1 MVWSWLRR
9 ASLLGLW
16 SAIVLCGGV
25 LDTLASGLSI
35 APIRLVFD
43 GRSRVA
49 TVYLTNKGDAS
60 STYRILVRNKRMLE
74 TGQIVDA
81 EEAWP
86 GERFASELLRFS
98 PRRVV
103 LAPGESQTV
112 RVMLRNPSEG
122 NLEHGEYRTHLIF
135 QSVPNAPTP
144 EKEARRDG
152 HTVAQA
158 IIETSI
164 PVIIRRDNP
173 DAVVSFAKA
182 SLDTAQTP
190 DGRPLL
196 DLVLAREGERS
207 VYGDITVDWIDASGR
222 GRPVAKI
229 VGIAVYHPTPR
240 RQIRLPLAV
249 TDPSV
254 LSEGRLYV
262 RFEESPLGRGDLWT
276 DTTVNLAARRI
287 FRP

>member
-9 ASLLGLW
+9 STLLLLW

-25 LDTLASGLSI
+25 LDTLANGLSI

-49 TVYLTNKGDAS
+49 TVYLTNKSDAEA
-60 STYRILVRNKRMLE
+60 TYRILVRDKRMLE

-81 EEAWP
+81 AEALP
-86 GERFASELLRFS
+86 GERFASDLLRFS

-103 LAPGESQTV
+103 LGPGASQTV

-122 NLEHGEYRTHLIF
+122 RLEHGEYRTHLVF

-144 EKEARRDG
+144 EELAQQDG

-173 DAVVSFAKA
+173 DAAISFTSAA
-182 SLDTAQTP
+182 LDTALTK
-190 DGRPLL
+190 DGRPQLE
-196 DLVLAREGERS
+196 LVLAREGERS
-207 VYGDITVDWIDASGR
+207 VYGDITVDWIDGR
-222 GRPVAKI
+222 GRAKTI
-229 VGIAVYHPTPR
+229 ARAVGIAVYHPTPR
-240 RQIRLPLAV
+240 RHIRLPLNVPGLEA
-249 TDPSV
+249 
-254 LSEGRLYV
+254 LSDGRLYV
-262 RFEESPLGRGDLWT
+262 RFEESALGRGDLWS
-276 DTTVNLAARRI
+276 DTTVDLVAERI
-287 FRP
+287 FR